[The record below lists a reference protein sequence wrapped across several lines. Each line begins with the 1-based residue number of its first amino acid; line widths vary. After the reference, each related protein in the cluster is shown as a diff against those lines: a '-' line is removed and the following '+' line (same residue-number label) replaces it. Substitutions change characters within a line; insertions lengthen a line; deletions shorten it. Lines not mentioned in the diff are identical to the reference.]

1 MKKIDNSINIEI
13 NNGGTLRL
21 SQTEADKLRR
31 GVALESI
38 TANGEVYRRDLIDE
52 GDLIM
57 LMNYYRYIK
66 DHDIK
71 DEFINRDGLTE
82 KYEYNVGCE
91 DAIKYYEERLK
102 PIFEVSKNYGVDFNS
117 RIPFE
122 EFGSDDDN
130 YIMFSFSDFYRELLD
145 KFNTKIGD
153 IRTEDVSDGKYKMV
167 IEESIALDIRAWD
180 DLSSVIDTCNT
191 LIEYSKHKDL
201 ER

>member
-1 MKKIDNSINIEI
+1 MSKSYGIC
-13 NNGGTLRL
+13 
-21 SQTEADKLRR
+21 
-31 GVALESI
+31 
-38 TANGEVYRRDLIDE
+38 
-52 GDLIM
+52 
-57 LMNYYRYIK
+57 
-66 DHDIK
+66 
-71 DEFINRDGLTE
+71 
-82 KYEYNVGCE
+82 VGCE